1 MAENV
6 LSQDEIDA
14 LLSAMDSGAVDVK
27 PEAPK
32 AAEAVVEAYDL
43 TSQNIMLRDQF
54 SALEEV
60 YDKYSGSLQ
69 TSLSALLQ
77 NPLEVRFVSTE
88 MVKYGEIIQAFAN
101 PTSFTVFG
109 MEPLIGSSLLAV
121 EPGLVFSMID
131 CMFGGKGTPLKAKRE
146 FTRIEL
152 GMMRRLTQE
161 LLGQFEKAWES
172 VFAIRVVPRKV
183 ETKPDFVHL
192 VSPDELMIV
201 IVFSLSGEAFA
212 GNFHFCV
219 SYRMLEPIKDKLSSR
234 YLRSKDTVHAFS
246 DRIQALLEE
255 TEVHL
260 SAVLGSAEHTF
271 GDLLSLQP
279 DDILTLSAG
288 PQDPITVVVE
298 GVPKYLGFP
307 GIIKGN
313 RAVEILAPIA
323 EKREKGG
330 PS

>member
-14 LLSAMDSGAVDVK
+14 LLSAMDSGAVDIK
-27 PEAPK
+27 PEADKPV
-32 AAEAVVEAYDL
+32 AVESYDL

-69 TSLSALLQ
+69 ASLSTLLQ
-77 NPLEVRFVSTE
+77 NSLEVRFVSTE
-88 MVKYGEIIQAFAN
+88 MVKYGEFIQAFAN
-101 PTSFTVFG
+101 PTSFTVFS
-109 MEPLIGSSLLAV
+109 MEPLIGSALLAV

-146 FTRIEL
+146 FTRIEMGL
-152 GMMRRLTQE
+152 LKKLTQD
-161 LLGQFEKAWES
+161 LLGHFEKAWES
-172 VFAIRVVPRKV
+172 VFSIRVVPRKT

-201 IVFSLSGEAFA
+201 IVFSLGSEAFA
-212 GNFHFCV
+212 GNFHFCL
-219 SYRMLEPIKDKLSSR
+219 SYRMLEPIKDKLSTR
-234 YLRSKDTVHAFS
+234 YLRSKDTVYTFS

-255 TEVHL
+255 TQVHL
-260 SAVLGSAEHTF
+260 TAELGSAEHTF
-271 GDLLSLQP
+271 GDLLNLQA
-279 DDILTLSAG
+279 DDILTLNSG

-298 GVPKYLGFP
+298 GVPKYIGYP

-323 EKREKGG
+323 EKNEKGDV
-330 PS
+330 S